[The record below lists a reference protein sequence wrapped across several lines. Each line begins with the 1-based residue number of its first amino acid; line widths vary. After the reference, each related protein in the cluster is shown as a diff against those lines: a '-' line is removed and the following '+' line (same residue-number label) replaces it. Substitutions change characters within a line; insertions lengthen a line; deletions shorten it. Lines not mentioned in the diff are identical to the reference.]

1 MEKDNTLLSYVAQRL
16 TRDLEDAAT
25 HALSFILTRST
36 SALMTLSDVMGDDRG
51 PLPVAKTQPWL
62 ADAHGAIPDLAC
74 FDDDGD
80 LVALIESKFWAQLTH
95 HQPVTYW
102 QSLPKDNPAVL
113 LFLAPATR
121 IDEGSLWDELVV
133 RLRDSGHQLDIK
145 RDSGNLVTAHSD
157 VDQRRLI
164 LASWELLL
172 EAMAKRAAKDGDVR
186 ARFEIA
192 ELQGLAVSTIEGD
205 RPTRAANLKQSVAE
219 AVIHVERSGWAST
232 GGLSTGEG
240 LGYYA
245 RYLRLAGA
253 TAGLRIDYEV
263 QKQEPDKHLWLWFY
277 RDPEACVSLEAVR
290 ERISGSNEPAL
301 ELRWEG
307 IASPI
312 ALPVAAD
319 RQATLDAI
327 VAELKRFARIIDPS
341 GPTYQKTH

>member
-16 TRDLEDAAT
+16 TSDLEDAAT

-36 SALMTLSDVMGDDRG
+36 SARMTLSDLMGDDRG

-121 IDEGSLWDELVV
+121 IDEGSLWDELVM
-133 RLRDSGHQLDIK
+133 RLHDSGHQLDIK
-145 RDSGNLVTAHSD
+145 RDAGNLVTAHSD
-157 VDQRRLI
+157 VDQRRLM

-172 EAMAKRAAKDGDVR
+172 EVMAKRAGKDGDAR

-192 ELQGLAVSTIEGD
+192 ELQGLAVSTIERD
-205 RPTRAANLKQSVAE
+205 RPHTRRQPETVSRRSRDSCRTIRLGQHWW
-219 AVIHVERSGWAST
+219 VINGGRTRLLRKVSSPRGCNRWTSHRLRGPETGARQAPVVVVLSRSR
-232 GGLSTGEG
+232 GLCEFG
-240 LGYYA
+240 
-245 RYLRLAGA
+245 
-253 TAGLRIDYEV
+253 
-263 QKQEPDKHLWLWFY
+263 
-277 RDPEACVSLEAVR
+277 
-290 ERISGSNEPAL
+290 SGS
-301 ELRWEG
+301 
-307 IASPI
+307 
-312 ALPVAAD
+312 
-319 RQATLDAI
+319 
-327 VAELKRFARIIDPS
+327 
-341 GPTYQKTH
+341 